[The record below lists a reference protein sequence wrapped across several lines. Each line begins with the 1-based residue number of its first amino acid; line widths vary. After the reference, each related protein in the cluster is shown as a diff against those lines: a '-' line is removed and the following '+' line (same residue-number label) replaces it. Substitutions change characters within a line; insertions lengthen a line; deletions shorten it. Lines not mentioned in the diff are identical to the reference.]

1 MINLDDYTNGNKT
14 EHNPKWPNHPYRM
27 LKIGSESEKT
37 NGLSNLINNQSVLIK
52 YIRMQKIHVKQN
64 NNI

>member
-1 MINLDDYTNGNKT
+1 MINLDDYTNGNKI

-27 LKIGSESEKT
+27 LKIGSESGKT

>member
-1 MINLDDYTNGNKT
+1 
-14 EHNPKWPNHPYRM
+14 M
-27 LKIGSESEKT
+27 LKIGSESGKT